1 MEFKLLEFIASISK
15 YKAQSLD
22 LQTMLF
28 KDKVLDSINIL
39 NLIGYVEGYLGRR
52 LTDDEMIMPNFESA
66 QKMIEVF
73 FNKYGQ

>member
-15 YKAQSLD
+15 NKVQSLD

-52 LTDDEMIMPNFESA
+52 LTDDEMVMPNFESA
-66 QKMIEVF
+66 QKMIKVF

>member
-15 YKAQSLD
+15 NKAQSLD

>member
-1 MEFKLLEFIASISK
+1 MEFKLLEFIVSISK
-15 YKAQSLD
+15 NKAQSLD

-39 NLIGYVEGYLGRR
+39 NLIGFVEGCLGRR

>member
-15 YKAQSLD
+15 NKAQSLD

-66 QKMIEVF
+66 Q
-73 FNKYGQ
+73 

>member
-15 YKAQSLD
+15 NKVQSLD

-52 LTDDEMIMPNFESA
+52 LTDDEMVMPNFESA
-66 QKMIEVF
+66 QKMIKVF
-73 FNKYGQ
+73 FNKYG